1 LADGISEFLHVE
13 SVTCKMQS
21 LEEKCELE
29 HKLANAMSQLAERA
43 TGPAEADTIIRHLRH
58 ELSQCVSFVDHLHTQ
73 VVEV

>member
-1 LADGISEFLHVE
+1 VE

-73 VVEV
+73 VVEVQS